1 MNGLPTALCPVI
13 GFITRHRC
21 GRTPRRL
28 TKRNNAPHHGVIKAG
43 NMNESK
49 LAYFSF
55 FLDGNL
61 RQSKYQRGLSLMSVR
76 WFFFSFLFFFYE
88 CKFRFACNKSMSQLS
103 TLFGIT
109 LIFDTVSMGGKK
121 ETIVDAQ
128 TQPCRGEKIA
138 SAFRVANIFTQRQG
152 SN

>member
-1 MNGLPTALCPVI
+1 MRMNGLPTALCPVI

-28 TKRNNAPHHGVIKAG
+28 TKRNNAPHRGVMKAG
-43 NMNESK
+43 NLNESK
-49 LAYFSF
+49 LAYFSFF

-76 WFFFSFLFFFYE
+76 WFFFSFFFFYE

-109 LIFDTVSMGGKK
+109 LICDTVSMGGKK
-121 ETIVDAQ
+121 GNY
-128 TQPCRGEKIA
+128 CRRSNTTLWGEKKNSIR
-138 SAFRVANIFTQRQG
+138 FPG
-152 SN
+152 C

>member
-21 GRTPRRL
+21 GRTLRRL
-28 TKRNNAPHHGVIKAG
+28 TKRNNAP
-43 NMNESK
+43 ESRK
-49 LAYFSF
+49 SERVEASLFF
-55 FLDGNL
+55 FLFLDGNL

-109 LIFDTVSMGGKK
+109 LIFHTVSMGGKK

-128 TQPCRGEKIA
+128 TQPYRGGEIA
-138 SAFRVANIFTQRQG
+138 SAFRVANIFTQREG

>member
-28 TKRNNAPHHGVIKAG
+28 TKRNNAPHQGVMKAE
-43 NMNESK
+43 NLNESK
-49 LAYFSF
+49 V
-55 FLDGNL
+55 
-61 RQSKYQRGLSLMSVR
+61 SL
-76 WFFFSFLFFFYE
+76 FFFFFFWTEIYGRVKTNGAFHGCRYVDFYFIFIFFFYE

-128 TQPCRGEKIA
+128 TQTYRGKKKNSIR
-138 SAFRVANIFTQRQG
+138 FPG
-152 SN
+152 C